1 MSKTLSAKYHQENKE
16 TPQKKKKTICKRY
29 QNLSKEEKENDN
41 MILNITKISQRIK
54 SKSLLSTE
62 KFFIESEKS
71 NDLEILK
78 VYIKTDEKL
87 YIYTKR
93 FILRKRKKV

>member
-1 MSKTLSAKYHQENKE
+1 MSKTLSAKYHQGNKE
-16 TPQKKKKTICKRY
+16 TPQKKQFAKDIKICLKKK
-29 QNLSKEEKENDN
+29 KKDDN

-54 SKSLLSTE
+54 SKSLSSSE
-62 KFFIESEKS
+62 KKFIESETS

-93 FILRKRKKV
+93 FILRKSKKV